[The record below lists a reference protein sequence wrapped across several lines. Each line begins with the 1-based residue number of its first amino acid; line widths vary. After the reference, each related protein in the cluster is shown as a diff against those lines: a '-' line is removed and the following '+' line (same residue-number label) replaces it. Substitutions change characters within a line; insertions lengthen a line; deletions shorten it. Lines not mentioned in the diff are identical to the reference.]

1 MHRSQ
6 REARQHRYA
15 IRIQLGCI
23 VALSLMIAAFN
34 ADVQLGE
41 AAPPDRPATAAP
53 VFKEISPTQPLTPP
67 PPPRPPVPVTI
78 PDDAP
83 PPADELNLRLDPF
96 DDITSGSLPPPPA
109 DPDKD
114 GEDEVATFLPVED
127 MPQLIGGMES
137 LYERVVYP
145 EMAKQAGLEGKVIV
159 QFVVD
164 REGRV
169 QHPVVLRGVHTLL
182 DEAALEA
189 VRGLRFHPG
198 KQRDRPVPVKMS
210 LPITFKLR

>member
-6 REARQHRYA
+6 REARNHRYA

-23 VALSLMIAAFN
+23 VALSLTIAAFN
-34 ADVQLGE
+34 ADVRFRD
-41 AAPPDRPATAAP
+41 AAALDMSVGPVP
-53 VFKEISPTQPLTPP
+53 VFKDVPPTQPLTPP
-67 PPPRPPVPVTI
+67 PPPRPPVPVAI

-83 PPADELNLRLDPF
+83 PPADELNLRLDPL
-96 DDITSGSLPPPPA
+96 TVSENAAPPPPPSA
-109 DPDKD
+109 DEAI
-114 GEDEVATFLPVED
+114 EDEVATFLPVED
-127 MPQLIGGMES
+127 MPQLIGGLES
-137 LYERVVYP
+137 LYEQVVYP

-169 QHPVVLRGVHTLL
+169 QRPVVLRGVHALL

-198 KQRDRPVPVKMS
+198 RQRDRPVPVKMS